1 MQPRKLPIQSNH
13 VPFNLYAKRSIEHIV
28 ILIDRID
35 GLRYGTSAIR
45 LYAFPGNFQARIEPG
60 KIYLV
65 SLWHP
70 LSLAASS
77 LASPSDDFD
86 VSLQQ
91 TFYFSIS
98 RFIARSPRP
107 PCDAPFHAVPRCVL
121 SDSFVKINT
130 WASRFAGAFNIT
142 TTRLFAITYY

>member
-65 SLWHP
+65 GLWHP
-70 LSLAASS
+70 LPSCLFPSLALQRFRRFAPADS
-77 LASPSDDFD
+77 LFFHFPIYRALSPSA
-86 VSLQQ
+86 LRRALPRGAPL
-91 TFYFSIS
+91 
-98 RFIARSPRP
+98 RFVR
-107 PCDAPFHAVPRCVL
+107 
-121 SDSFVKINT
+121 FVCKNKHVGEPI
-130 WASRFAGAFNIT
+130 R
-142 TTRLFAITYY
+142 RRV